1 MKKLKKVFNKRN
13 FKNFVSNNRNLL
25 IVITIAILIGI
36 TSIVV
41 SYSFFTASA
50 SQNVISGLVGDI
62 SNPDLNIEFLVENLN
77 TDGTGTDTYTSSYM
91 APTKGYTYN
100 STKSSCSVGTLTNNA
115 NGTYSIA
122 STGKTK
128 CQIYYDSDGTINYTD
143 DVSINIMKEVRG
155 TNCNGTCGYKKSTDL
170 SVEGLLNQG
179 YTYDSTKSSCTNGAT
194 LSYDYAT
201 NKMNVSST
209 SKSVCTAYFKIG
221 STLASAVLKNNGTA
235 ASIKSKGTPDFSKVA
250 TTDEGMYAATDDYG
264 TSYYFRG
271 AVSNNWVKFNNMY
284 WRIVR
289 INGNNTVK
297 LVYSGTTAPTEAQK
311 VVMTGTGT
319 QIGTSA
325 FNTNYNSAEYVGY
338 KYTLGD
344 THGTGTDS
352 TIKTAIDSWY
362 NTNLSSQTSKI
373 ADVAYCNDRSTY
385 SGSIGGVT
393 FTGNGIG
400 ANTCWYSSPSRMI
413 SNSSWTVKTDSNPTL
428 VCFNKSDAFTVSD
441 LVHGNTSLQYPV
453 ALLTSDEVAMA
464 GGIYGS
470 VNDKIYLISNF
481 NYWLLSPDNFNGN
494 ARNFY
499 FAVNGSLGD
508 DGYVNTVFGLRPVIS
523 LNANLETTG
532 DGTWNNPYL
541 IN

>member
-1 MKKLKKVFNKRN
+1 MKLRKVFNKRN
-13 FKNFVSNNRNLL
+13 LKNFASNNRNLL

-77 TDGTGTDTYTSSYM
+77 TDGTGTGTYTSSYM

-235 ASIKSKGTPDFSKVA
+235 ASIRAKGTPDFSKIA

-271 AVSNNWVKFNNMY
+271 AVSNNWVKFAGIY

-344 THGTGTDS
+344 AHGTGTDS
-352 TIKTAIDSWY
+352 NAKTAIDSWY

-373 ADVAYCNDRSTY
+373 ADVAYCNDRTPY
-385 SGSIGGVT
+385 SGTVFGENYVGT
-393 FTGNGIG
+393 GIG
-400 ANTCWYSSPSRMI
+400 TTATHFGDHKFMAADSWVAGGTGPSL
-413 SNSSWTVKTDSNPTL
+413 KCP
-428 VCFNKSDAFTVSD
+428 NKSDAFTVSD
-441 LVHGNTSLQYPV
+441 NTYGNGSLQYPIS
-453 ALLTSDEVAMA
+453 LLTADEVVTA
-464 GGIYGS
+464 GTIMNNS
-470 VNDKIYLISNF
+470 NVNFYLYSNLA
-481 NYWLLSPDNFNGN
+481 YWLLSPVYLYANGN
-494 ARNFY
+494 AYVFSMY
-499 FAVNGSLGD
+499 PG
-508 DGYVNTVFGLRPVIS
+508 GYLNLNITNTIYAIRPVIS
-523 LNANLETTG
+523 LEANLETTG
-532 DGTWNNPYL
+532 DGTWNNPYI

>member
-1 MKKLKKVFNKRN
+1 MKKLRKVFNKRN
-13 FKNFVSNNRNLL
+13 LKNFVSNNRNLL

-77 TDGTGTDTYTSSYM
+77 TDGTGTGTYTSSYM

-100 STKSSCSVGTLTNNA
+100 STKSNCSVGTLTNNA

-209 SKSVCTAYFKIG
+209 SKS
-221 STLASAVLKNNGTA
+221 AVLKNNGTA
-235 ASIKSKGTPDFSKVA
+235 ASIRAKGTPDFSKVA
-250 TTDEGMYAATDDYG
+250 TTDEGMYAAPDDYG

-271 AVSNNWVKFNNMY
+271 AVSNNWVKFADIY

-319 QIGTSA
+319 QINGTYYA
-325 FNTNYNSAEYVGY
+325 FNSSSYDDNMYVGY
-338 KYTLGD
+338 KYE
-344 THGTGTDS
+344 
-352 TIKTAIDSWY
+352 
-362 NTNLSSQTSKI
+362 
-373 ADVAYCNDRSTY
+373 
-385 SGSIGGVT
+385 SG
-393 FTGNGIG
+393 N
-400 ANTCWYSSPSRMI
+400 
-413 SNSSWTVKTDSNPTL
+413 
-428 VCFNKSDAFTVSD
+428 
-441 LVHGNTSLQYPV
+441 VHG
-453 ALLTSDEVAMA
+453 LTTNSTC
-464 GGIYGS
+464 
-470 VNDKIYLISNF
+470 K
-481 NYWLLSPDNFNGN
+481 
-494 ARNFY
+494 
-499 FAVNGSLGD
+499 
-508 DGYVNTVFGLRPVIS
+508 
-523 LNANLETTG
+523 
-532 DGTWNNPYL
+532 NN
-541 IN
+541 NRFVV